1 MADYILSCESTVDL
15 SLEHLRARNLEYIRY
30 PFQINGKDYL
40 DDLGQTLPYEEMY
53 RMMSEGA
60 ETHTAQINI
69 ASYQDYW
76 RPFLQQGKD
85 VVHVVLSSG
94 LTGGISSARNAAAIL
109 REEFPER
116 LVYVVDSLAA
126 SSGFGL
132 LMDRAADLRDE
143 GYSAEELVTWI
154 KENRRKLNHWVFST
168 DLSFYVR
175 GGRISKAAAVF
186 GGALKICPMLYM
198 DKAGHL
204 VPREKIRTKKRVISE
219 IEKRME
225 MYAENG
231 TDYSGKC
238 YISHSD
244 DYEDARQVADLVE
257 AAFPKLNGK
266 VEINWIGSTVG
277 SHSGPGTVALYF
289 WGKERN
295 E

>member
-15 SLEHLRARNLEYIRY
+15 SPEHLRARNLEYIRY

-231 TDYSGKC
+231 TDYSRKC